1 MNEKDDYDRTANVD
15 VPADSKAN
23 AKVDDE
29 AEDVSQIRQDIEQTR
44 AGMSETIDE
53 LQERLSPSY
62 VKEQVK
68 EHIVEQFHQ
77 VRDTIRDAT
86 IGKVENM
93 IQRASDTAYETRRGV
108 VDTIKANPVPSAIVG
123 LGLAWLWLNRE
134 TSPSYRSSGYRDA
147 DGGWRNYGA
156 DDDASTRRY
165 SGYGGYSRTGRQ
177 SYGDSGSDFGSARGL
192 ASKAGDAISEASSQ
206 VQETA
211 SNIAGKARDAAY
223 GVAGKAR
230 DAAHDVAG
238 KAQETAAYVADK
250 AQQTARVVTDKAQYQ
265 ARRVEQSF
273 QSAMRDN
280 PLAVGAVALAVGAAV
295 GLAVP
300 QTRKESEWMG
310 EARDNLVDKAQSVA
324 SSALQ
329 KVQEVA
335 ERVTDDI
342 AAPSHTQS
350 YQSSQTSQPGLST

>member
-1 MNEKDDYDRTANVD
+1 MNDKDDYDRTANVD
-15 VPADSKAN
+15 VPADSS
-23 AKVDDE
+23 KVDDE
-29 AEDVSQIRQDIEQTR
+29 PEDVSQIRQDIEQTR

-134 TSPSYRSSGYRDA
+134 TSPSYGSSRYRDG
-147 DGGWRNYGA
+147 DGGWRNYDAG
-156 DDDASTRRY
+156 DDTSSRRY
-165 SGYGGYSRTGRQ
+165 SGYGGYSRSGRQ
-177 SYGDSGSDFGSARGL
+177 GYGDSDSEFGSARGL
-192 ASKAGDAISEASSQ
+192 ASKAGDAISQAKDQ
-206 VQETA
+206 VSETA
-211 SNIAGKARDAAY
+211 SNLAGKARDAAY
-223 GVAGKAR
+223 G
-230 DAAHDVAG
+230 VAG

-250 AQQTARVVTDKAQYQ
+250 AQQTATYVTDKAQYQ

-273 QSAMRDN
+273 QSALRDN

-324 SSALQ
+324 SSALE

-335 ERVTDDI
+335 QRVTDEMVT
-342 AAPSHTQS
+342 PGNNQS
-350 YQSSQTSQPGLST
+350 YQSSQTSQPGLPS